1 MRQKMKRFSLI
12 LITVILCLP
21 ILSGCTPKQFKN
33 LNESA
38 ISSVSVTT
46 SPEFYGYEYS
56 FTGEE
61 ACAVVEYLSGLD
73 LTPLLI
79 SINKGGMTW
88 VIEIKYE
95 DESETTVYLFGDEIW
110 INAKE
115 RYLMQ
120 PEENGVFEALLET
133 LKPKQ

>member
-1 MRQKMKRFSLI
+1 MKRI
-12 LITVILCLP
+12 LIMILALAICLP

-33 LNESA
+33 LNESD
-38 ISSVSVTT
+38 IKSVSVSTL
-46 SPEFYGYEYS
+46 PEFYGYEYS
-56 FTGEE
+56 FSGEE
-61 ACAVVEYLSGLD
+61 ARAVVDYLSGLN

-79 SINKGGMTW
+79 SVGKGGMTW

-115 RYLMQ
+115 KYLLQ
-120 PEENGVFEALLET
+120 PEEKGVFEALLEA
-133 LKPKQ
+133 LNSKQ

>member
-1 MRQKMKRFSLI
+1 MRRI
-12 LITVILCLP
+12 LLMILTLAICLP

-33 LNESA
+33 LNESE

-61 ACAVVEYLSGLD
+61 ARAVVDYLSGLD

-79 SINKGGMTW
+79 SVGKGGMTW
-88 VIEIKYE
+88 VIEIEYE

-115 RYLMQ
+115 KYLMQ

-133 LKPKQ
+133 LKQKQ

>member
-1 MRQKMKRFSLI
+1 MKRFSLI
-12 LITVILCLP
+12 FITVILCLP

-33 LNESA
+33 LNESE
-38 ISSVSVTT
+38 IKSVSVTT
-46 SPEFYGYEYS
+46 LPEFYGYEYS

-61 ACAVVEYLSGLD
+61 ARAVVDYLSGLN

-79 SINKGGMTW
+79 SVGKGGMTW
-88 VIEIKYE
+88 VIEIEYE

-115 RYLMQ
+115 KYLMQ
-120 PEENGVFEALLET
+120 SEENGVFEALIRNLN
-133 LKPKQ
+133 QNQ

>member
-1 MRQKMKRFSLI
+1 MI
-12 LITVILCLP
+12 LALAICLP

-33 LNESA
+33 LNESD
-38 ISSVSVTT
+38 IKSVSVSTL
-46 SPEFYGYEYS
+46 PEFYGYEYS
-56 FTGEE
+56 FSGEE
-61 ACAVVEYLSGLD
+61 ARAVVDYLSGLN

-79 SINKGGMTW
+79 SVGKGGMTW

-115 RYLMQ
+115 KYLMQ
-120 PEENGVFEALLET
+120 PEENGVFEALLEA
-133 LKPKQ
+133 LNSKQ